1 MQPGVEHPRRAGVD
15 QQTSPG
21 RTGSPSSPEPPPA
34 PQPPP
39 RDVARAIT
47 GPGEADAARAFVL
60 DPEVEDALD
69 EQRHD
74 RWAWRRRLRERRHTR
89 ITLRVVVGLLGT
101 LLILAGV
108 VTGPLPGPGGIPLV
122 LLGLAVWASEFR
134 WARRLMRR
142 FREVVRWVGG
152 WPRRRKVVVGAV
164 ALVVGWTA
172 LYGGLWLNGIPTWLP
187 DVVAGPLDRVPGL
200 SPAGHER

>member
-1 MQPGVEHPRRAGVD
+1 MQPGVEHPRRADVGGTRGAGH
-15 QQTSPG
+15 Q
-21 RTGSPSSPEPPPA
+21 EPPPA

-39 RDVARAIT
+39 PDAARATTAPGEGDVARA
-47 GPGEADAARAFVL
+47 FVV

-69 EQRHD
+69 EERLD

-89 ITLRVVVGLLGT
+89 ITLRICVGLLGT
-101 LLILAGV
+101 LLILGGV

-152 WPRRRKVVVGAV
+152 WSRRRKVVVVAL
-164 ALVVGWTA
+164 ALVVGWTSVYA
-172 LYGGLWLNGIPTWLP
+172 SLWFNGIPTWLP
-187 DVVAGPLDRVPGL
+187 DVVAAPLDRVPGL
-200 SPAGHER
+200 SPAGSGR